1 MQVDVVCIG
10 HASYDLVFELDHHPG
25 ADEKCTASGLV
36 ACGGGPAANAAV
48 TAARLARRA
57 AFVGYLG
64 WDPLGQAHFQELVRE
79 GVETAL
85 VCRGDAPTPLS
96 VVLVKPDGR
105 RALVNYRSATPP
117 LAADAVDPQ
126 DLEAKVAL
134 FDGHE
139 PKVSCCFLP
148 HCRRQG
154 MVTVLDAGSLH
165 TGTRQLMFEVD
176 YLVASRKFAA
186 QWLGRDDPPQALREL
201 AAKSP
206 AVVITLGEEGVIWQR
221 GSECGEM
228 LAFSVQAVDTTGAGD
243 TFHGAFAVA
252 LADGL
257 GWLETLRFASAAAA
271 LSCTKLGARP
281 GIPVRAEVAA
291 FLARHRFQGAGLPE

>member
-10 HASYDLVFELDHHPG
+10 HASYDLVFELDHHPE

-48 TAARLARRA
+48 TATRLARRA

-64 WDPLGQAHFQELVRE
+64 WDPLGDAHFQELVRE

-85 VCRGDAPTPLS
+85 VCRGDSPTPLS

-105 RALVNYRSATPP
+105 RALVNYRGATPP

-126 DLEAKVAL
+126 SLEAKVAL

-139 PKVSCCFLP
+139 PEVSGCFLP
-148 HCRRQG
+148 HCRSQG
-154 MVTVLDAGSLH
+154 TATVLDAGSLH
-165 TGTRQLMFEVD
+165 PGTRQLMFEVD

-186 QWLGRDDPPQALREL
+186 QWLGRDDPLQALEKL
-201 AAKSP
+201 SAQSP

-221 GSECGEM
+221 GDERGAM
-228 LAFSVQAVDTTGAGD
+228 PAFPVQAVDTTGAGD

-281 GIPVRAEVAA
+281 GIPVRAEVEA
-291 FLARHRFQGAGLPE
+291 FLAQHRSI